1 MYDTQVIVTYND
13 NKSYRNS
20 LRKVTNMNL
29 DKLNIPW
36 EKMDNDLD
44 EETKDELLFDNEAIS
59 KTMDFIYEKTYNNI
73 LFKELYSIAA
83 SKMFSEDLQIG
94 LAVLFS
100 YDFFETF
107 HLCLVDFFKNDF
119 SNVNTQYLILK
130 NKIS

>member
-13 NKSYRNS
+13 NKGYRNC

-36 EKMDNDLD
+36 EKMDSDLD

-59 KTMDFIYEKTYNNI
+59 KTMDFIYEKTHNNI

-100 YDFFETF
+100 YDFFENF
-107 HLCLVDFFKNDF
+107 HLCLIDFFNNDF
-119 SNVNTQYLILK
+119 SNENTQYLILK

>member
-1 MYDTQVIVTYND
+1 MYDTQVIIGYND
-13 NKSYRNS
+13 NKSYRS
-20 LRKVTNMNL
+20 CLRKVTNMNI

-36 EKMDNDLD
+36 DKMDSDLD

-59 KTMDFIYEKTYNNI
+59 KTMDFIYEKTHNNI

-100 YDFFETF
+100 YDFFDKF
-107 HLCLVDFFKNDF
+107 HLCLIEFFNNDF
-119 SNVNTQYLILK
+119 SNENTQYLILK

>member
-1 MYDTQVIVTYND
+1 MYNTQITVTYSD

-36 EKMDNDLD
+36 EQMDDDLD
-44 EETKDELLFDNEAIS
+44 EETKDELLFDNEAVS
-59 KTMDFIYEKTYNNI
+59 KTMDFIYEKTHNNI
-73 LFKELYSIAA
+73 QFQELYSIAA

-100 YDFFETF
+100 YDFFDTF
-107 HLCLVDFFKNDF
+107 HSCLIDFFNNDF
-119 SNVNTQYLILK
+119 SNKNTHYLILK

>member
-1 MYDTQVIVTYND
+1 MYDIEVIVQYND
-13 NKSYRNS
+13 NKSYRNC

-36 EKMDNDLD
+36 EKMDSDLD

-59 KTMDFIYEKTYNNI
+59 KTMDFIYEKTHNNI

-100 YDFFETF
+100 YDFFEKF
-107 HLCLVDFFKNDF
+107 HLCLIDF
-119 SNVNTQYLILK
+119 L
-130 NKIS
+130 

>member
-1 MYDTQVIVTYND
+1 MYDIEVIVQYND
-13 NKSYRNS
+13 NKSYRNC
-20 LRKVTNMNL
+20 LRKVTNMNI

-36 EKMDNDLD
+36 EKMDSDLD
-44 EETKDELLFDNEAIS
+44 EETIDELLFDNEAIS
-59 KTMDFIYEKTYNNI
+59 KTMNFIYEKTNKNI

-83 SKMFSEDLQIG
+83 SKMFSVDLEIG

-107 HLCLVDFFKNDF
+107 HLCLIDFFKNDF

>member
-1 MYDTQVIVTYND
+1 
-13 NKSYRNS
+13 
-20 LRKVTNMNL
+20 
-29 DKLNIPW
+29 
-36 EKMDNDLD
+36 MDSDLD

-59 KTMDFIYEKTYNNI
+59 KTMDFIYEKTHNNI

-100 YDFFETF
+100 YDFFEKF
-107 HLCLVDFFKNDF
+107 HLCLIDFFNNDF
-119 SNVNTQYLILK
+119 SNENTQYLILK

>member
-1 MYDTQVIVTYND
+1 MYDIEVIVQYND
-13 NKSYRNS
+13 NKSYRNC

-36 EKMDNDLD
+36 EKMDSDLD

-59 KTMDFIYEKTYNNI
+59 KTMDFIYEKTHNNI

-100 YDFFETF
+100 YDFFEKF
-107 HLCLVDFFKNDF
+107 HLCLIDFFNNDF
-119 SNVNTQYLILK
+119 SNENTQYLILK
-130 NKIS
+130 NNL

>member
-13 NKSYRNS
+13 NKGYRNC

-36 EKMDNDLD
+36 EKMDSDLD

-59 KTMDFIYEKTYNNI
+59 KTMDFIYEKTHNNI
-73 LFKELYSIAA
+73 LFKELYSIGA

-100 YDFFETF
+100 YDFFENF
-107 HLCLVDFFKNDF
+107 HLCLIDFFNNDF
-119 SNVNTQYLILK
+119 SNENTQYLILK